1 MKIYA
6 KQISPEYQESPLFLG
21 DEFWPEGI
29 ILDGNRDNCLVK
41 RVDKLM
47 RQLGAEQ
54 DRYGAYHFDTD
65 CGKMRVKV
73 DEFRPKCERIW
84 VYTCVENPELAKQQF
99 HRTEIFK
106 YMTQDLNTFNGKYNA
121 FHESVDILYH
131 WLYEYVMA
139 CLPDGKKVEY

>member
-1 MKIYA
+1 MVYK
-6 KQISPEYQESPLFLG
+6 
-21 DEFWPEGI
+21 
-29 ILDGNRDNCLVK
+29 RDYNCLVK

-99 HRTEIFK
+99 HRTEIF
-106 YMTQDLNTFNGKYNA
+106 
-121 FHESVDILYH
+121 
-131 WLYEYVMA
+131 
-139 CLPDGKKVEY
+139 

>member
-1 MKIYA
+1 MVYK
-6 KQISPEYQESPLFLG
+6 
-21 DEFWPEGI
+21 
-29 ILDGNRDNCLVK
+29 RDYNCLVK

-131 WLYEYVMA
+131 WLYEYVTA

>member
-1 MKIYA
+1 MVYK
-6 KQISPEYQESPLFLG
+6 
-21 DEFWPEGI
+21 
-29 ILDGNRDNCLVK
+29 RDYNCLVK

-54 DRYGAYHFDTD
+54 DRYGAYHFDTA
-65 CGKMRVKV
+65 CGKIRVKV
-73 DEFRPKCERIW
+73 DEFRPKCQCIW
-84 VYTCVENPELAKQQF
+84 VYTCVENSELAKQRF

-131 WLYEYVMA
+131 WLYEYVTA
-139 CLPDGKKVEY
+139 CLSDGKKVEY